1 MPMLD
6 RPDGALFYEVTGSG
20 PPLAL
25 VSGLGGRGDY
35 WAAIVPVL
43 ARAFT
48 VILHDHV
55 ATGRST
61 SRRTVHT
68 VEALAADLDALLGH
82 LGIARC
88 SLVGHS
94 TGAAVGQVMAQ
105 DCPARLDRLVL
116 YAGWAGPDPHFAH
129 CFKVRRRLLTEIGV
143 PAYNEAGPLFMY
155 PPLWISR
162 NPDKVAAIVAANDA
176 ATAKADAIAARIDMI
191 VGFDRRARLGEIAV
205 PTLVVCAAD
214 DILTPPHLSE
224 ELAAGIPG
232 ARLATLPWGGHAC
245 SQTAPEEFLA
255 SVLPFL
261 RGR

>member
-1 MPMLD
+1 MPMLE

-20 PPLAL
+20 PPLVL

-35 WAAIVPVL
+35 WANIVPVL

-48 VILHDHV
+48 VVLHDHV

-61 SRRTVHT
+61 SRRTTHS

-105 DCPARLDRLVL
+105 DYAARLDRLVL
-116 YAGWAGPDPHFAH
+116 YAGWAGPDAHFAH
-129 CFKVRRRLLTEIGV
+129 CFKVRRRLLTEIDD
-143 PAYNEAGPLFMY
+143 P
-155 PPLWISR
+155 
-162 NPDKVAAIVAANDA
+162 A
-176 ATAKADAIAARIDMI
+176 ATEADDIAARIDMI
-191 VGFDRRARLGEIAV
+191 VGFDRRARMGEITA

-214 DILTPPHLSE
+214 DLITPPHLSE